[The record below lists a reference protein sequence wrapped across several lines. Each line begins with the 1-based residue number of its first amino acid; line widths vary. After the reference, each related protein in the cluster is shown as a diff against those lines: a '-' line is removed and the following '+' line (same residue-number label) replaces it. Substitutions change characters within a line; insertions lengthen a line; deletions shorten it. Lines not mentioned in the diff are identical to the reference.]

1 MALLL
6 IQGEWFMIN
15 DKCQSNSKKQDLE
28 IRNVASFIGTLI
40 STFPANEYGRLYY
53 RAILKNKD
61 DFLKANKVDFNT
73 RIDLTK
79 NASQEI
85 KWSEN
90 NIFYVFKPIRKVKTT
105 KVIYTDA
112 SLEG

>member
-1 MALLL
+1 
-6 IQGEWFMIN
+6 MIN

-61 DFLKANKVDFNT
+61 LNNFSVIIFFLQVQAV
-73 RIDLTK
+73 
-79 NASQEI
+79 
-85 KWSEN
+85 
-90 NIFYVFKPIRKVKTT
+90 
-105 KVIYTDA
+105 
-112 SLEG
+112 

>member
-1 MALLL
+1 M
-6 IQGEWFMIN
+6 IQGEWLMIN

-28 IRNVASFIGTLI
+28 IRDVASFIGTLI

-85 KWSEN
+85 KWWEN
-90 NIFYVFKPIRKVKTT
+90 NIFYVFKPIRKVKTS

>member
-1 MALLL
+1 
-6 IQGEWFMIN
+6 MIN

-79 NASQEI
+79 NASQE
-85 KWSEN
+85 KN
-90 NIFYVFKPIRKVKTT
+90 GGKTT
-105 KVIYTDA
+105 FFMF
-112 SLEG
+112 LNP